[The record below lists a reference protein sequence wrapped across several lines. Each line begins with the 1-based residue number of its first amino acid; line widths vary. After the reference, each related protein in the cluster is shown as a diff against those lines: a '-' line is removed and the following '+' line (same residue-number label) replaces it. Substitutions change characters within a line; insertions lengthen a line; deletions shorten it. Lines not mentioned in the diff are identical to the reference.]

1 MINAALNDI
10 NAAISQEPL
19 YADAYWQR
27 HLVNVVLNRQHQA
40 VDDLDALLC
49 LKKDHV
55 PALKS
60 RLVTKLQCD
69 NDMILEL
76 DCGVKHKQ

>member
-1 MINAALNDI
+1 MISSALNDI
-10 NAAISQEPL
+10 NAAINHEPL
-19 YADAYWQR
+19 YIDAYWQR
-27 HLVNVVLNRQHQA
+27 HLVNVLLSRQQQA

-60 RLVTKLQCD
+60 RLVTKLQYD
-69 NDMILEL
+69 NDTIL
-76 DCGVKHKQ
+76 DCTAKHEQ